1 MTANN
6 ERSSDKLAF
15 DWLPVFFDRHR
26 KRYAAPDWPAIGSED
41 ENLVADLWLHHFR
54 RKRVTEDE
62 AEYASK
68 SLAMHPPK
76 FRNDHLPALMDE
88 IIEHRNGGR
97 QLMAGV
103 DPNTGQPLK
112 DRSAELLANN
122 YRPSQWREQKKTQ
135 ENH

>member
-1 MTANN
+1 MSATNPTA
-6 ERSSDKLAF
+6 DAF
-15 DWLPVFFDRHR
+15 DWFPTFFNRHR
-26 KRYAAPDWPAIGSED
+26 QRFEANWPSPDSD
-41 ENLVADLWLHHFR
+41 EESVLADLWLHHIR

-62 AEYASK
+62 AENA
-68 SLAMHPPK
+68 SLALGIHPPK